1 MRPSRLAGGLVDATF
16 ANMSRDV
23 ELGILFADLAGYTA
37 LTEAHGDDDAAN
49 VAARFYLLA
58 RQSLRGPTRFVKPI
72 GDAVMLAGPAPTLLL
87 ESLLRLRAAI
97 DAEPDYPAMRAGLH
111 VGPVVERDGDVFGA
125 TVNVAARV
133 AAYSRSGQ
141 TLCTARFRDA
151 LGNCPWVALAPL
163 GPVRLKNVLD
173 PVELFEVSDAGAP
186 ISVYAVDPVCR
197 MRVPAGVSSFHCE
210 SGDRVVVFCS
220 ASCRDAFLAAPDRY
234 VNEAD

>member
-1 MRPSRLAGGLVDATF
+1 
-16 ANMSRDV
+16 MSRDV

-37 LTEAHGDDDAAN
+37 LTEAHGDEDAAN
-49 VAARFYLLA
+49 VAERFYLLA

-72 GDAVMLAGPAPTLLL
+72 GDAVMLAGPEPTRLL
-87 ESLLRLRAAI
+87 ETLLRLNAAI

-125 TVNVAARV
+125 TVNVASRV

-151 LGNCPWVALAPL
+151 PGDCPWVALAPL
-163 GPVRLKNVLD
+163 GPVRLRNVLD
-173 PVELFEVSDAGAP
+173 PVELFELSDAGAP
-186 ISVYAVDPVCR
+186 ISVYTVDPVCR
-197 MRVPAGVSSFHCE
+197 MRVPAGVSAFHCK

-220 ASCRDAFLAAPDRY
+220 ASCRDAFLAAPGRY
-234 VNEAD
+234 VSEVD